1 MTQANKPYRIIRKY
15 YSADV
20 VKTYTND
27 YATLDKAYKAIV
39 RMIDEAESY
48 TFDLHR
54 IVTVR
59 EKSRVVAELR
69 NEAKPCIIP
78 IKVLLV
84 SNHVDPKFKSSLT
97 T

>member
-27 YATLDKAYKAIV
+27 YATLDKAYNAIV

-78 IKVLLV
+78 IKDLLD
-84 SNHVDPKFKSSLT
+84 SHHVDPKYKTSLST
-97 T
+97 